1 MCSFLDLC
9 DMIEKA
15 AAHLIGCA
23 CTAEEYVMDSRRHKR
38 KVGYTIMIVSD
49 SVEKNPKKFHIN
61 TGLLSIVAFVLLVAV
76 ICYAE
81 YNIILMHGATERSE
95 VYAGQIAELQKENE
109 KLLSEKEELEK
120 QIANLNQNLSQ
131 KEVQVQKQE
140 ETLQAAAEE
149 ENMPRGFPV
158 NGAAQIKE
166 ADGADA
172 TGMQAREDWK
182 EIIFTAAPGTNVIAT
197 GPGTVAG
204 VVPAGDEPAGI
215 SIDHGN
221 GYVSNY
227 RNIGPPQVAA
237 GSTVEQGTVLFEIEE
252 NNVEIGYSISKDSS
266 FLEPMDIIEI
276 KG

>member
-1 MCSFLDLC
+1 MAS
-9 DMIEKA
+9 K
-15 AAHLIGCA
+15 
-23 CTAEEYVMDSRRHKR
+23 RHRR

-49 SVEKNPKKFHIN
+49 SVEKNQKKFHIN
-61 TGLLSIVAFVLLVAV
+61 TGILSIVAFVVMVAV

-81 YNIILMHGATERSE
+81 YNIILTHGAMERSE
-95 VYAGQIAELQKENE
+95 IYAGQIAKLQRENE
-109 KLLSEKEELEK
+109 TLLSEKEELEK

-149 ENMPRGFPV
+149 ENMPKGFPV
-158 NGAAQIKE
+158 DGAAQIKE
-166 ADGADA
+166 ADGED
-172 TGMQAREDWK
+172 TDGMQAKEDWK
-182 EIIFTAAPGTNVIAT
+182 EVVFTAAPGMNVIAS
-197 GPGTVAG
+197 GAGTVVG

-227 RNIGPPQVAA
+227 RNMGTPQVAE
-237 GSTVEQGTVLFEIEE
+237 GSTVEQGTVLFNIEE
-252 NNVEIGYSISKDSS
+252 NNVEIGYSISKDNG
-266 FLEPMDIIEI
+266 FQEPMDIIEI